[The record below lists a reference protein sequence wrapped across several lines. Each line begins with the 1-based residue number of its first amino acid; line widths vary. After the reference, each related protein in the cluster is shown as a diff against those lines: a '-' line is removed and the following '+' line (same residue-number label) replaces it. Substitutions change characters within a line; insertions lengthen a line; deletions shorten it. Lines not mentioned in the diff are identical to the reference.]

1 MRRIT
6 GSLGE
11 GRVVFGTR
19 TSAGATKAR
28 DPVCGMLVDPSAAPQ
43 ASHGG
48 HSYFFCSPECRDK
61 FLGTPERFLTTP

>member
-6 GSLGE
+6 GNLDD
-11 GRVVFGTR
+11 GRVVFGAR
-19 TSAGATKAR
+19 AAAGATKAR
-28 DPVCGMLVDPSAAPQ
+28 DPVCGSLVDPSAAPQ

-61 FLGTPERFLTTP
+61 FVGAPERFLTTP